1 MSDNLPNWNLKDF
14 YSSFKDEAISKDLDN
29 FKKYT
34 KTFKESYKD
43 KLLSHSSKLE
53 NIIEEYENGNE
64 IGDKLGNYAFLIYA
78 TNMDVSEIVQFYQ
91 DINEKLTEISSD
103 LIFFTNEINA
113 TSDDDFKKLI
123 NGSGKYKNWLINIR
137 RFKDHQLDEKSEQIL
152 LDKNLTASSSWVR
165 FFEER
170 INDLKFNIDGK
181 ELNSAGALNLLSD
194 HDEKVRKKASES
206 IETVFKSEVK
216 TFTFITNTLAK
227 DKITNDKWRKYSFPV
242 DSRNLSNN
250 VENDVVEALS
260 KSVTSN
266 YKNISHRYYELKSK
280 IFKKNQLDYWDRNAP
295 YPNSPKTLIKWE
307 EAKDIVLRSYAN
319 FDESFKDIVLM
330 FFQNN
335 WIDAELKSGKS
346 PGAFAAS
353 TIPSIHPYILTNFH
367 GKTRDVMTLA
377 HELGHGCHQYLSS
390 KQGLLLSSTPL
401 TLAETASVFGEMMT
415 FRTLLNDSNKD
426 TKKFLL
432 ASKIEDMIN
441 TVVRQISFFEF
452 EKLIHSARKNGEL
465 SSDQICDFWMS
476 TQIESLGPHIRLTEG
491 YKYFWTYIPHFI
503 HTPFY
508 VYAYAFGDCLVNVL
522 IQLYDEGLPDFK
534 NHYIDLL
541 KSGGSKHYSEV
552 LKPFNVDL
560 KNQKS
565 WEKGLS
571 MISGLIDEFEKSI

>member
-78 TNMDVSEIVQFYQ
+78 TNMDVPEIVQFYQ

-227 DKITNDKWRKYSFPV
+227 DKITNDKWRKYSSPV

>member
-14 YSSFKDEAISKDLDN
+14 YSSFKDEAISKDLDI
-29 FKKYT
+29 FQKFT
-34 KTFKESYKD
+34 KTFKENYKD

-78 TNMDVSEIVQFYQ
+78 TNMDVPEIVQFYQ

-227 DKITNDKWRKYSFPV
+227 DKITNDKWRKYSSPV

>member
-14 YSSFKDEAISKDLDN
+14 YSSFKDKAISKDLDN

-227 DKITNDKWRKYSFPV
+227 DKITNDKWRKYSSPV

>member
-1 MSDNLPNWNLKDF
+1 MSETLPNWNLKDF
-14 YSSFKDEAISKDLDN
+14 YLSIDDKQIEKDLELFKN
-29 FKKYT
+29 FTLNFSNK
-34 KTFKESYKD
+34 YKD
-43 KLLSHSSKLE
+43 KLLSFALDFEK
-53 NIIEEYENGNE
+53 IVKEYEDGNE
-64 IGDKLGNYAFLIYA
+64 LGDKLGNYAFLIYA
-78 TNMDVSEIVQFYQ
+78 TNMNDQKTVQFYQ
-91 DINEKLTEISSD
+91 GINEKLTEISSN
-103 LIFFTNEINA
+103 LIFFTNEINSS
-113 TSDDDFKKLI
+113 SDNDFEAFK
-123 NGSGKYKNWLINIR
+123 NGSGKYKNWLINLR
-137 RFKDHQLDEKSEQIL
+137 RFKDHQLDQKSEKIF
-152 LDKNLTASSSWVR
+152 LDKNLTSNSSWVR
-165 FFEER
+165 FFEEQ
-170 INDLKFNIDGK
+170 INDLKFEINGK
-181 ELNSAGALNLLSD
+181 EHNSSDALNLLSD
-194 HDEKVRKKASES
+194 HDEETRKKAALS
-206 IETVFKSEVK
+206 IESVFQTNVK

-227 DKITNDKWRKYSFPV
+227 DKITNDKWRNYTSP
-242 DSRNLSNN
+242 DESRNLANN
-250 VENDVVEALS
+250 VEGEVVDALT

-266 YKNISHRYYELKSK
+266 YKNISHRYYEIKSK
-280 IFKKNQLDYWDRNAP
+280 LFNKKQLDYWDRNAP
-295 YPNSPKTLIKWE
+295 YPNSPKKLIQWE
-307 EAKDIVLRSYAN
+307 EAKDIVLRSYEN
-319 FDESFKDIVLM
+319 FDQSFKDIVLL

-415 FRTLLNDSNKD
+415 FRTLLDESDKD
-426 TKKFLL
+426 TRKFLL

-452 EKLIHSARKNGEL
+452 EKLVHNERKNIEL
-465 SSDQICDFWMS
+465 SSDQISDFWMT
-476 TQIESLGPHIRLTEG
+476 TQSESLGPHIKLSEG

-508 VYAYAFGDCLVNVL
+508 VYAYAFGDCLVNIL

-541 KSGGSKHYSEV
+541 KSGGSKHYSQV

-560 KNQKS
+560 TNQQS
-565 WEKGLS
+565 WQKGLS
-571 MISGLIDEFEKSI
+571 MISGLIDEFENSI

>member
-43 KLLSHSSKLE
+43 KLLFHSSKLE

-227 DKITNDKWRKYSFPV
+227 DKITNDKWRKYSSPV

>member
-227 DKITNDKWRKYSFPV
+227 DKITNDKWRKYSSPV

-260 KSVTSN
+260 KSVTAN

>member
-1 MSDNLPNWNLKDF
+1 MSETLPNWNLKDF
-14 YSSFKDEAISKDLDN
+14 YLSIDDKQIEKDLELFKN
-29 FKKYT
+29 FTLNFSNK
-34 KTFKESYKD
+34 YKD
-43 KLLSHSSKLE
+43 KLLSFALDFEK
-53 NIIEEYENGNE
+53 IVKEYEDGNE
-64 IGDKLGNYAFLIYA
+64 LGDKLGNYAFLIYA
-78 TNMDVSEIVQFYQ
+78 TNMNDQKTVQFYQ
-91 DINEKLTEISSD
+91 GINEKLTEISSN
-103 LIFFTNEINA
+103 LIFFTNEINSS
-113 TSDDDFKKLI
+113 SDNDFEAFK
-123 NGSGKYKNWLINIR
+123 NGSGKYKNWLINLR
-137 RFKDHQLDEKSEQIL
+137 RFKDHQLDQKSEKIF
-152 LDKNLTASSSWVR
+152 LDKNLTSNSSWVR
-165 FFEER
+165 FFEEQ
-170 INDLKFNIDGK
+170 INDLKFEINGK
-181 ELNSAGALNLLSD
+181 EHNSSDALNLLSD
-194 HDEKVRKKASES
+194 HDEETRKKAALS
-206 IETVFKSEVK
+206 IESVFQTNVK

-227 DKITNDKWRKYSFPV
+227 DKITNDKWRNYKSPV
-242 DSRNLSNN
+242 ESRNLANN
-250 VENDVVEALS
+250 VEGEVVDALT

-266 YKNISHRYYELKSK
+266 YKNISHRYYEIKSK
-280 IFKKNQLDYWDRNAP
+280 LFNKKQLDYWDRNAP
-295 YPNSPKTLIKWE
+295 YPNSPKKLIQWE
-307 EAKDIVLRSYAN
+307 EAKDIVLRSYEN
-319 FDESFKDIVLM
+319 FDQSFKDIVLL

-415 FRTLLNDSNKD
+415 FRTLLDESDKD
-426 TKKFLL
+426 TRKFLL

-452 EKLIHSARKNGEL
+452 EKLVHNERKNIEL
-465 SSDQICDFWMS
+465 SSDQISDFWMT
-476 TQIESLGPHIRLTEG
+476 TQSESLGPHIKLSEG

-508 VYAYAFGDCLVNVL
+508 VYAYAFGDCLVNIL

-541 KSGGSKHYSEV
+541 KSGGSKHYSQV

-560 KNQKS
+560 TNQQS
-565 WEKGLS
+565 WQKGLS

>member
-1 MSDNLPNWNLKDF
+1 MSNKLPNWNLKDF
-14 YSSFKDEAISKDLDN
+14 YSSFKDEAISQDLDI
-29 FKKYT
+29 FQKFT
-34 KTFKESYKD
+34 KTFKENYKD

-78 TNMDVSEIVQFYQ
+78 TNMDVPEIVQFYQ

-113 TSDDDFKKLI
+113 TSDEDFKRLI
-123 NGSGKYKNWLINIR
+123 NGSGKYKSWLTNIR
-137 RFKDHQLDEKSEQIL
+137 RFKNHQLDEKSEQIL

-165 FFEER
+165 FFEEQ
-170 INDLKFNIDGK
+170 INDLKFNLDGK
-181 ELNSAGALNLLSD
+181 DLNSAGVLNLLSD
-194 HDEKVRKKASES
+194 HDEKIRKKAAES
-206 IETVFKSEVK
+206 IESVFKSEVK

-227 DKITNDKWRKYSFPV
+227 DKITNDKWRKYSSPV

-465 SSDQICDFWMS
+465 SSDQICDFWMT
-476 TQIESLGPHIRLTEG
+476 TQTESLGPHIRLTDG

>member
-1 MSDNLPNWNLKDF
+1 MSNNLPNWNLKDF
-14 YSSFKDEAISKDLDN
+14 YSSYKDETILKDLDTFKN
-29 FKKYT
+29 FT
-34 KTFKESYKD
+34 KTFKENYQQ

-64 IGDKLGNYAFLIYA
+64 IGDKLGNYAFLTYA
-78 TNMDVSEIVQFYQ
+78 TNMDIPEIVQFYQ

-113 TSDDDFKKLI
+113 SSDEDFKKLTD
-123 NGSGKYKNWLINIR
+123 GSGKYKNWLINIR
-137 RFKDHQLDEKSEQIL
+137 RFKDHQLDEKSEQIF

-165 FFEER
+165 FFEEQ

-181 ELNSAGALNLLSD
+181 ELNSAAVLNLLSD
-194 HDEKVRKKASES
+194 HDEKIRKKAAENIES
-206 IETVFKSEVK
+206 VFKSEVK

-227 DKITNDKWRKYSFPV
+227 DKITNDKWRKYSSPV

-250 VENDVVEALS
+250 VENEVVEALS

-280 IFKKNQLDYWDRNAP
+280 IFKKKQLDYWDRNAP
-295 YPNSPKTLIKWE
+295 YPNSPKTMIKWE
-307 EAKDIVLRSYAN
+307 EAKNIVLRSYAN

-415 FRTLLNDSNKD
+415 FRTLLNDSNQD

-452 EKLIHSARKNGEL
+452 EKLIHSSRKNGEL
-465 SSDQICDFWMS
+465 SSDQICDYWMT
-476 TQIESLGPHIRLTEG
+476 TQTESLGPHIRLTDG

-534 NHYIDLL
+534 DHYIDLL

>member
-113 TSDDDFKKLI
+113 TSDDYFKKLI

-227 DKITNDKWRKYSFPV
+227 DKITNDKWRKYSTPV

-491 YKYFWTYIPHFI
+491 YRYFWTYIPHFI

>member
-227 DKITNDKWRKYSFPV
+227 DKITNDKWRKYSSPV

-522 IQLYDEGLPDFK
+522 IQLYDEDLPDFK

>member
-227 DKITNDKWRKYSFPV
+227 DKITNDKWRKYISPV

>member
-1 MSDNLPNWNLKDF
+1 MSETLPNWNLKDF
-14 YSSFKDEAISKDLDN
+14 YLSIDDKQIEKDLELFKN
-29 FKKYT
+29 FTLNFSNK
-34 KTFKESYKD
+34 YKD
-43 KLLSHSSKLE
+43 KLLSFALDFEK
-53 NIIEEYENGNE
+53 IVKEYEDGNE
-64 IGDKLGNYAFLIYA
+64 LGDKLGNYAFLIYA
-78 TNMDVSEIVQFYQ
+78 TNMNDQKTVQFYQ
-91 DINEKLTEISSD
+91 GINEKLTEISSN
-103 LIFFTNEINA
+103 LIFFTNEINSS
-113 TSDDDFKKLI
+113 SDNDFEAFK
-123 NGSGKYKNWLINIR
+123 NGSGKYKNWLINLR
-137 RFKDHQLDEKSEQIL
+137 RFKDHQLDQKSEKIF
-152 LDKNLTASSSWVR
+152 LDKNLTSNSSWVR
-165 FFEER
+165 FFEEQ
-170 INDLKFNIDGK
+170 INDLKFEINGK
-181 ELNSAGALNLLSD
+181 EHNSSDALNLLSD
-194 HDEKVRKKASES
+194 HDEETRKKAALS
-206 IETVFKSEVK
+206 IESVFQTNVK

-227 DKITNDKWRKYSFPV
+227 DKITNDKWRNYKSPV
-242 DSRNLSNN
+242 ESRNLANN
-250 VENDVVEALS
+250 VEGEVVDALT

-266 YKNISHRYYELKSK
+266 YKNISHRYYEIKSK
-280 IFKKNQLDYWDRNAP
+280 LFNKKQLDYWDRNAP
-295 YPNSPKTLIKWE
+295 YPNSPKKLIQWKE
-307 EAKDIVLRSYAN
+307 VKDIVLRSYEN
-319 FDESFKDIVLM
+319 FDQSFKDIVLL

-415 FRTLLNDSNKD
+415 FRTLLDESDKD
-426 TKKFLL
+426 TRKFLL

-452 EKLIHSARKNGEL
+452 EKLVHNERKNIEL
-465 SSDQICDFWMS
+465 SSDQISDFWMT
-476 TQIESLGPHIRLTEG
+476 TQSESLGPHIKLSEG

-508 VYAYAFGDCLVNVL
+508 VYAYAFGDCLVNIL

-541 KSGGSKHYSEV
+541 KSGGSKHYSQV

-560 KNQKS
+560 TNQQS
-565 WEKGLS
+565 WQKGLS
-571 MISGLIDEFEKSI
+571 MISGLIDEFENSI

>member
-1 MSDNLPNWNLKDF
+1 MSNNLPNWNLKDF
-14 YSSFKDEAISKDLDN
+14 YLSFKDEAISQDLDI
-29 FKKYT
+29 FHKFT
-34 KTFKESYKD
+34 KTFKENYKD

-78 TNMDVSEIVQFYQ
+78 TNMDVPEIVQFYQ

-113 TSDDDFKKLI
+113 TSDEDFKRLI
-123 NGSGKYKNWLINIR
+123 NGSGKYKSWLTNIR
-137 RFKDHQLDEKSEQIL
+137 RFKNHQLDEKSEQIL

-165 FFEER
+165 FFEEQ
-170 INDLKFNIDGK
+170 INDLKFNFDGK
-181 ELNSAGALNLLSD
+181 NLNSAGVLNLLSD
-194 HDEKVRKKASES
+194 HDEKIRKKAAES
-206 IETVFKSEVK
+206 IESVFKSEVK

-227 DKITNDKWRKYSFPV
+227 DKITNDKWRKYSSPV

-250 VENDVVEALS
+250 VENEVVEALS

-465 SSDQICDFWMS
+465 SSDQICDFWMT
-476 TQIESLGPHIRLTEG
+476 TQTESLGPHIRLTDG

-534 NHYIDLL
+534 NHYINLL

>member
-227 DKITNDKWRKYSFPV
+227 DKITNDKWRKYSSPV

-415 FRTLLNDSNKD
+415 FRTLLNDSNND

>member
-170 INDLKFNIDGK
+170 INDLKFNIDDK

-227 DKITNDKWRKYSFPV
+227 DKITNDKWRKYSSPV

>member
-1 MSDNLPNWNLKDF
+1 MSNNLPNWNLKDF
-14 YSSFKDEAISKDLDN
+14 YSSFKDEAISQDLDI
-29 FKKYT
+29 FQKFT
-34 KTFKESYKD
+34 KTFKENYKD

-78 TNMDVSEIVQFYQ
+78 TNMDVPEIVQFYQ

-113 TSDDDFKKLI
+113 TSEDNFKRLI
-123 NGSGKYKNWLINIR
+123 NGSGKYKSWLTNIR
-137 RFKDHQLDEKSEQIL
+137 RFKNHQLDEKSEQIL

-165 FFEER
+165 FFEEQ
-170 INDLKFNIDGK
+170 INDLKFNLDGK
-181 ELNSAGALNLLSD
+181 ELNSAGVLNLLSD
-194 HDEKVRKKASES
+194 HDEKIRKKAAES
-206 IETVFKSEVK
+206 IESVFKSEVK

-227 DKITNDKWRKYSFPV
+227 DKITNDKWRKYNSPV

>member
-1 MSDNLPNWNLKDF
+1 MSNNLPNWNLKDF
-14 YSSFKDEAISKDLDN
+14 YLSFKDEAISQDLDI
-29 FKKYT
+29 FKKFT
-34 KTFKESYKD
+34 KTFKENYKD

-78 TNMDVSEIVQFYQ
+78 TNMDVPEIVQFYQ

-227 DKITNDKWRKYSFPV
+227 DKITNDKWRKYSSPV

-307 EAKDIVLRSYAN
+307 EAKDIVLSSYAN

>member
-1 MSDNLPNWNLKDF
+1 MSNNLPNWNLKDF
-14 YSSFKDEAISKDLDN
+14 YSSYKDETILKDLDTFKN
-29 FKKYT
+29 FT
-34 KTFKESYKD
+34 KTFKENYQQ

-64 IGDKLGNYAFLIYA
+64 IGDKLGNYAFLTYA
-78 TNMDVSEIVQFYQ
+78 TNMDIPEIVQFYQ

-113 TSDDDFKKLI
+113 TSDEDFKKLI
-123 NGSGKYKNWLINIR
+123 DGSGKYKNWLINIR
-137 RFKDHQLDEKSEQIL
+137 RFKDHQLDEKSEQIF

-165 FFEER
+165 FFEEQ

-181 ELNSAGALNLLSD
+181 ELNSAAVLNLLSD
-194 HDEKVRKKASES
+194 HDEQIRKKAAENIES
-206 IETVFKSEVK
+206 VFKSEVK

-227 DKITNDKWRKYSFPV
+227 DKITNDKWRKYSSPV

-250 VENDVVEALS
+250 VENEVVEALS

-280 IFKKNQLDYWDRNAP
+280 IFKKKQLDYWDRNAP
-295 YPNSPKTLIKWE
+295 YPNSPKTIIKWE

-415 FRTLLNDSNKD
+415 FRTLLNDSNQD

-452 EKLIHSARKNGEL
+452 EKLIHSSRKNGEL
-465 SSDQICDFWMS
+465 SSDQICDYWMT
-476 TQIESLGPHIRLTEG
+476 TQTESLGPHIRLTDG

-534 NHYIDLL
+534 DHYIDLL

>member
-14 YSSFKDEAISKDLDN
+14 YSSFKDIAISKDLDN

-227 DKITNDKWRKYSFPV
+227 DKITNDKWRKYSSPV

>member
-1 MSDNLPNWNLKDF
+1 MSETLPNWNLKDF
-14 YSSFKDEAISKDLDN
+14 YLSIDDKQIEKDLELFKN
-29 FKKYT
+29 FTLNFSNK
-34 KTFKESYKD
+34 YKD
-43 KLLSHSSKLE
+43 KLLSFALDFEEIVK
-53 NIIEEYENGNE
+53 EYEDGNE
-64 IGDKLGNYAFLIYA
+64 LRDKLGNYAFLIYA
-78 TNMDVSEIVQFYQ
+78 TNMNDQKTVQFYQ
-91 DINEKLTEISSD
+91 GINEKLTEISSN
-103 LIFFTNEINA
+103 LIFFTNEINSS
-113 TSDDDFKKLI
+113 SDNDFEAFK
-123 NGSGKYKNWLINIR
+123 NGSGKYKNWLINLR
-137 RFKDHQLDEKSEQIL
+137 RFKDHQLDQKSEKIF
-152 LDKNLTASSSWVR
+152 LDKNLTSNSSWVR
-165 FFEER
+165 FFEEQ
-170 INDLKFNIDGK
+170 INDLKFEINGK
-181 ELNSAGALNLLSD
+181 EHNSSDALNLLSD
-194 HDEKVRKKASES
+194 HDEEIRKKAALS
-206 IETVFKSEVK
+206 IESVFQTNVK

-227 DKITNDKWRKYSFPV
+227 DKITNDKWRNYTSPV
-242 DSRNLSNN
+242 ESRNLANN
-250 VENDVVEALS
+250 VEGEVVDALT

-266 YKNISHRYYELKSK
+266 YKNISHRYYEIKSK
-280 IFKKNQLDYWDRNAP
+280 LFNKKQLDYWDRNAP
-295 YPNSPKTLIKWE
+295 YPNSPKKLIQWE
-307 EAKDIVLRSYAN
+307 EAKDIVLRSYEN
-319 FDESFKDIVLM
+319 FDQSFKDIVLL

-415 FRTLLNDSNKD
+415 FRTLLNESDKD
-426 TKKFLL
+426 TRKFLL

-452 EKLIHSARKNGEL
+452 EKLVHNERKNIEL
-465 SSDQICDFWMS
+465 SSDQISDFWMT
-476 TQIESLGPHIRLTEG
+476 TQSESLGPHIKLSEG

-508 VYAYAFGDCLVNVL
+508 VYAYAFGDCLVNIL
-522 IQLYDEGLPDFK
+522 IQLYDEGLPNFK

-541 KSGGSKHYSEV
+541 KSGGSKHYSQV

-560 KNQKS
+560 TNQQS
-565 WEKGLS
+565 WQKGLS

>member
-1 MSDNLPNWNLKDF
+1 MSETLPNWNLKDF
-14 YSSFKDEAISKDLDN
+14 YLSIDDKQIEKDLELFKN
-29 FKKYT
+29 FTLNFSNK
-34 KTFKESYKD
+34 YKD
-43 KLLSHSSKLE
+43 KLLSFALDFEEIVK
-53 NIIEEYENGNE
+53 EYEDGNE
-64 IGDKLGNYAFLIYA
+64 LRDKLGNYAFLIYA
-78 TNMDVSEIVQFYQ
+78 TNMNDQKTVQFYQ
-91 DINEKLTEISSD
+91 GINEKLTEISSN
-103 LIFFTNEINA
+103 LIFFTNEINSS
-113 TSDDDFKKLI
+113 SDNDFEAFK
-123 NGSGKYKNWLINIR
+123 NGSGKYKNWLINLR
-137 RFKDHQLDEKSEQIL
+137 RFKDHQLDQKSEKIF
-152 LDKNLTASSSWVR
+152 LDKNLTSNSSWVR
-165 FFEER
+165 FFEEQ
-170 INDLKFNIDGK
+170 INDLKFEINGK
-181 ELNSAGALNLLSD
+181 EHNSSDALNLLSD
-194 HDEKVRKKASES
+194 HDEEIRKKAALS
-206 IETVFKSEVK
+206 IESVFQTNVK

-227 DKITNDKWRKYSFPV
+227 DKITNDKWRNYTSPV
-242 DSRNLSNN
+242 ESRNLANN
-250 VENDVVEALS
+250 VEGEVVDALT

-266 YKNISHRYYELKSK
+266 YKNISHRYYEIKSK
-280 IFKKNQLDYWDRNAP
+280 LFNKKQLDYWDRNAP
-295 YPNSPKTLIKWE
+295 YPNSPKKLIQWE
-307 EAKDIVLRSYAN
+307 EAKDIVLRSYEN
-319 FDESFKDIVLM
+319 FDQSFKDIVLL

-415 FRTLLNDSNKD
+415 FRTLLDESDKD
-426 TKKFLL
+426 TRKFLL

-452 EKLIHSARKNGEL
+452 EKLVHNERKNIEL
-465 SSDQICDFWMS
+465 SSDQISDFWMT
-476 TQIESLGPHIRLTEG
+476 TQSESLGPHIKLSEG

-508 VYAYAFGDCLVNVL
+508 VYAYAFGDCLVNIL
-522 IQLYDEGLPDFK
+522 IQLYDEGLPNFK

-541 KSGGSKHYSEV
+541 KSGGSKHYSQV

-560 KNQKS
+560 TNQQS
-565 WEKGLS
+565 WQKGLS

>member
-1 MSDNLPNWNLKDF
+1 MSNNLPNWNLKDF
-14 YSSFKDEAISKDLDN
+14 YSSFKDEAISKDLDI
-29 FKKYT
+29 FQKFT
-34 KTFKESYKD
+34 KTFKENYKD

-78 TNMDVSEIVQFYQ
+78 TNMDVPEIVQFYQ

-113 TSDDDFKKLI
+113 TSDDNFKRLI
-123 NGSGKYKNWLINIR
+123 NGSGKYKSWLTNIR
-137 RFKDHQLDEKSEQIL
+137 RFKNHQLEEKSEQIL

-165 FFEER
+165 FFEEQ
-170 INDLKFNIDGK
+170 INDLKFNLDGK
-181 ELNSAGALNLLSD
+181 DLNSAGVLNLLSD
-194 HDEKVRKKASES
+194 HDEKIRKKAAES
-206 IETVFKSEVK
+206 IESVFKSEVK

-227 DKITNDKWRKYSFPV
+227 DKITNDKWRKYSSPV

-415 FRTLLNDSNKD
+415 FRTLLNDSNND

-465 SSDQICDFWMS
+465 SSDQICDFWMT
-476 TQIESLGPHIRLTEG
+476 TQTESLGPHIRLTDG

>member
-1 MSDNLPNWNLKDF
+1 MSNNLPNWNLKDF
-14 YSSFKDEAISKDLDN
+14 YSSYKDETILKDLDTFKN
-29 FKKYT
+29 FA
-34 KTFKESYKD
+34 KTFKENYQQ

-64 IGDKLGNYAFLIYA
+64 IGDKLGNYAFLTYA
-78 TNMDVSEIVQFYQ
+78 TNMDIPEIVQFYQ

-113 TSDDDFKKLI
+113 TSDEDFKKLTD
-123 NGSGKYKNWLINIR
+123 GSGKFKNWLINIR
-137 RFKDHQLDEKSEQIL
+137 RFKDHQLDEKSEQIF

-165 FFEER
+165 FFEEQ
-170 INDLKFNIDGK
+170 INNLKFNIDGK
-181 ELNSAGALNLLSD
+181 ELNSAAVLNLLSD
-194 HDEKVRKKASES
+194 HDEKVRKKAAENIES
-206 IETVFKSEVK
+206 VFKSEVK

-227 DKITNDKWRKYSFPV
+227 DKITNDKWRKYSSPV

-250 VENDVVEALS
+250 VENEVVEALS

-280 IFKKNQLDYWDRNAP
+280 IFKKKQLDYWDRNAP
-295 YPNSPKTLIKWE
+295 YPNSPKTMIKWE

-415 FRTLLNDSNKD
+415 FRTLLNDSNQD

-452 EKLIHSARKNGEL
+452 EKLIHSSRKNGEL
-465 SSDQICDFWMS
+465 SSDQICDYWMT
-476 TQIESLGPHIRLTEG
+476 TQTESLGPHIRLTDG

-534 NHYIDLL
+534 DHYIDLL

>member
-1 MSDNLPNWNLKDF
+1 MSETLPNWNLKDF
-14 YSSFKDEAISKDLDN
+14 YLSIDDKQIEKDLELFKN
-29 FKKYT
+29 FTLNFSNK
-34 KTFKESYKD
+34 YKD
-43 KLLSHSSKLE
+43 KLLSFALDFEKIVKE
-53 NIIEEYENGNE
+53 FEDGNE
-64 IGDKLGNYAFLIYA
+64 LGDKLGNYAFLIYA
-78 TNMDVSEIVQFYQ
+78 TNMNDQKTVQFYQ
-91 DINEKLTEISSD
+91 GINEKLTEISSN
-103 LIFFTNEINA
+103 LIFFTNEINSS
-113 TSDDDFKKLI
+113 SDNDFEAFK
-123 NGSGKYKNWLINIR
+123 NGSGKYKNWLINLR
-137 RFKDHQLDEKSEQIL
+137 RFKHHQLDQKSEKIF
-152 LDKNLTASSSWVR
+152 LDKNLTSNSSWVR
-165 FFEER
+165 FFEEQ
-170 INDLKFNIDGK
+170 INDLKFEINGK
-181 ELNSAGALNLLSD
+181 EHNSSDALNLLSD
-194 HDEKVRKKASES
+194 HDEEIRKKAALS
-206 IETVFKSEVK
+206 IESVFQTNVK

-227 DKITNDKWRKYSFPV
+227 DKITNDKWRNYTSPV
-242 DSRNLSNN
+242 ESRNLANN
-250 VENDVVEALS
+250 VEGEVVDALT

-266 YKNISHRYYELKSK
+266 YKNISHRYYEIKSK
-280 IFKKNQLDYWDRNAP
+280 LFNKKQLDYWDRNAP
-295 YPNSPKTLIKWE
+295 YPNSPKKLIQWE
-307 EAKDIVLRSYAN
+307 EAKDIVLRSYEN
-319 FDESFKDIVLM
+319 FDQSFKDIVLL

-415 FRTLLNDSNKD
+415 FRTLLDESDND
-426 TKKFLL
+426 TRKFLL

-452 EKLIHSARKNGEL
+452 EKLVHNERKKIEL
-465 SSDQICDFWMS
+465 SSDQISDFWMT
-476 TQIESLGPHIRLTEG
+476 TQSESLGPHIKLSEG

-508 VYAYAFGDCLVNVL
+508 VYAYAFGDCLVNIL
-522 IQLYDEGLPDFK
+522 IQLYDEGLPNFK

-541 KSGGSKHYSEV
+541 KSGGSKHYSQV

-560 KNQKS
+560 TNQQS
-565 WEKGLS
+565 WQKGLS

>member
-1 MSDNLPNWNLKDF
+1 MTDNLPNWNLKDF

-227 DKITNDKWRKYSFPV
+227 DKITNDKWRKYSSPV

-260 KSVTSN
+260 KSVTAN

-491 YKYFWTYIPHFI
+491 YRYFWTYIPHFI

>member
-1 MSDNLPNWNLKDF
+1 MTENLPNWNLHDF
-14 YSSFKDEAISKDLDN
+14 YSSFKDEQIYKDLFV
-29 FKKYT
+29 FKKFT
-34 KTFKESYKD
+34 EDFRKKYKD
-43 KLLSHSSKLE
+43 KLLSYSSTFE
-53 NIIEEYENGNE
+53 SIIEEYENGNE
-64 IGDKLGNYAFLIYA
+64 IGDKLGNFAFLTYA

-91 DINEKLTEISSD
+91 DINEKLTEISSN
-103 LIFFTNEINA
+103 LIFFTNEINEN
-113 TSDDDFKKLI
+113 SDENFQNLV
-123 NGSGKYKNWLINIR
+123 NGSGKYKNWLVNIR
-137 RFKDHQLDEKSEQIL
+137 RFKDHQLDEKSEQII
-152 LDKNLTASSSWVR
+152 LDKNLTANSSWVR
-165 FFEER
+165 FFEEQ

-181 ELNSAGALNLLSD
+181 DLNSAAALNLLSD
-194 HDEKVRKKASES
+194 HDEKVRKIAAES
-206 IETVFKSEVK
+206 VESVFKSNVK

-227 DKITNDKWRKYSFPV
+227 DKITNDKWRNYSSPV

-250 VENDVVEALS
+250 VENKVVEALS
-260 KSVTSN
+260 KSVTLN
-266 YKNISHRYYELKSK
+266 YKNISHRYYEIKSN
-280 IFKKNQLDYWDRNAP
+280 IFKKDKLDYWDRNAP
-295 YPNSPKTLIKWE
+295 YPNSPKKLIKWE

-319 FDESFKDIVLM
+319 FDESFKDIVLL

-377 HELGHGCHQYLSS
+377 HELGHGCHQYLSA

-415 FRTLLNDSNKD
+415 FRTLLNESNED

-441 TVVRQISFFEF
+441 TVIRQISFFEF
-452 EKLIHSARKNGEL
+452 EKLIHSSRKNGEL
-465 SSDQICDFWMS
+465 SSDQICEFWMS
-476 TQIESLGPHIRLTEG
+476 TQSESLGPHIKLTDG

-534 NHYIDLL
+534 DHYINLL
-541 KSGGSKHYSEV
+541 KSGGAKHYSEV
-552 LKPFNVDL
+552 LKPFDIDL
-560 KNQKS
+560 KNQQS
-565 WEKGLS
+565 WQKGLS
-571 MISGLIDEFEKSI
+571 MISGLIDEFEESL